1 MMRVFVTGG
10 TGFVGSVL
18 VRLLLR
24 ENNEVIALARP
35 GANLRQL
42 AGLKIEIVEGDLSK
56 GDLLKAAIR
65 DCEWVFHVA
74 GLYAFWGYT
83 WDEFLR
89 SNVEG
94 TRNVLS
100 ACLAGGVRRVVHT
113 SSIAVL
119 GPPEHG
125 DIADENTPTRYEQLV
140 GNYKRSKFLAEGVVQ
155 EFVARGL
162 PVVIVNPSAPIGA
175 GDWKPTATGRVIV
188 DYLNGKMP
196 AYLESRQNMVDVE
209 DVAKGHLL
217 AAQRGKVGARYIL
230 GGENLTLK
238 QYLDRLSEIVGLPP
252 VKTRMPYGLAL
263 GWSYVDV
270 CLAKLIK
277 GYNPRAVPEAVRVGR
292 VHSYYDSAKAERELG
307 YSPHP
312 IDGALQQAVDWY
324 RANGYAPSPNRS
336 LFSKRRKK

>member
-1 MMRVFVTGG
+1 MRVFVTGG
-10 TGFVGSVL
+10 TGFVGSNL
-18 VRLLLR
+18 VRLLLGK
-24 ENNEVIALARP
+24 NYEVVVLVRP

-42 AGLKIEIVEGDLSK
+42 TGLKIEIVEGDFSRV
-56 GDLLKAAIR
+56 DRLKAALR

-83 WDEFLR
+83 WEDFLQ

-94 TRNVLS
+94 TRNLLS
-100 ACLAGGVRRVVHT
+100 ACLAAGVQRVVHT

-119 GPPEHG
+119 GPPKQG
-125 DIADENTPTRYEQLV
+125 DTADENTPTRYEELV

-155 EFVARGL
+155 ESITRGL

-196 AYLESRQNMVDVE
+196 AYLESHQNMVDVE
-209 DVAKGHLL
+209 DVAEGHLL
-217 AAQRGKVGARYIL
+217 AAQRGKVGDRYIL
-230 GGENLTLK
+230 GGENMTLK
-238 QYLDRLSEIVGLPP
+238 QYLDRLSRITGLPP
-252 VKTRMPYGLAL
+252 VKTRLPYGLAL

-270 CLAKLIK
+270 GLAKWIQ
-277 GYNPRAVPEAVRVGR
+277 GRTPRAIPEAVRVGR
-292 VHSYYDSAKAERELG
+292 LHSYYDSSKAKRELG

-312 IDGALQQAVDWY
+312 IDGALKQAVDWY
-324 RANGYAPSPNRS
+324 RANGYAPGS
-336 LFSKRRKK
+336 